1 MRDGRPGQDATIFSI
16 AAQLYLFY
24 GTGMQN
30 QNWEMFVSG
39 PRDLTDKANNEDKSA
54 QIRRWPQSLSP
65 AANELVQIPAEP
77 NTL

>member
-1 MRDGRPGQDATIFSI
+1 
-16 AAQLYLFY
+16 
-24 GTGMQN
+24 MQN

-39 PRDLTDKANNEDKSA
+39 PRDLTDSANNEDKSA